1 MTTLALNNLWS
12 YLQALPMT
20 YGDMVWLRD
29 RIDEAIEEKTPKK
42 KTYSDR
48 VEWLRNHPLKLTAE
62 DLADERTQYI
72 LNK

>member
-1 MTTLALNNLWS
+1 MTTLALNHLWS
-12 YLQALPMT
+12 YLQALSMS

-29 RIDEAIEEKTPKK
+29 RIDEAIEEKAQKK
-42 KTYSDR
+42 AKYSNR

-62 DLADERTQYI
+62 DLADERTQSI